1 MNVMRLQCIQKR
13 RNRSHT
19 MLKKKDM
26 KKAMATI
33 TDVCNQIEGIT
44 AHAQYLATTFVIGQM
59 V

>member
-1 MNVMRLQCIQKR
+1 
-13 RNRSHT
+13 
-19 MLKKKDM
+19 MLKKKKKDM

>member
-1 MNVMRLQCIQKR
+1 MNVMKLQCIQKR

-19 MLKKKDM
+19 IFKKNAM

-33 TDVCNQIEGIT
+33 TDVCDEIEGIT
-44 AHAQYLATTFVIGQM
+44 AHAQYLANAFVLGQM

>member
-1 MNVMRLQCIQKR
+1 MHSKKKEQKPHNVKK
-13 RNRSHT
+13 
-19 MLKKKDM
+19 KKKDM